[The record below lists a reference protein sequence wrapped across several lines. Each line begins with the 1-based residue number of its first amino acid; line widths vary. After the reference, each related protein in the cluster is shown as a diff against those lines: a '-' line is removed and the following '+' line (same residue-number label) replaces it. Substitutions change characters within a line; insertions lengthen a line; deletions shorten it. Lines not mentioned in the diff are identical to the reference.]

1 MLRGQ
6 KIETYSDYLK
16 GLNKHTRQT
25 LIYTMIIKG
34 KQDYDKICIVC
45 AKLNI
50 YTCLW
55 FPETIIFP
63 GGKDKLI

>member
-1 MLRGQ
+1 
-6 KIETYSDYLK
+6 
-16 GLNKHTRQT
+16 
-25 LIYTMIIKG
+25 MIIKG